1 MQLAEG
7 EEGGRERSV
16 DFLEKKFLIMFI
28 YGLNLVIQNAVL
40 RVPRRKTPK
49 SLPVRAF
56 LLCALERNVY

>member
-16 DFLEKKFLIMFI
+16 DFLEKKFLIVFI
-28 YGLNLVIQNAVL
+28 YGLNFVIQNAVL

-49 SLPVRAF
+49 SLPVGAF

>member
-16 DFLEKKFLIMFI
+16 DFLEKKFLIVFI
-28 YGLNLVIQNAVL
+28 YGLNFVIQNAVL

-49 SLPVRAF
+49 SLPVEAF
-56 LLCALERNVY
+56 LLCALELNVY

>member
-1 MQLAEG
+1 
-7 EEGGRERSV
+7 
-16 DFLEKKFLIMFI
+16 MFI

-49 SLPVRAF
+49 SLPVGAF